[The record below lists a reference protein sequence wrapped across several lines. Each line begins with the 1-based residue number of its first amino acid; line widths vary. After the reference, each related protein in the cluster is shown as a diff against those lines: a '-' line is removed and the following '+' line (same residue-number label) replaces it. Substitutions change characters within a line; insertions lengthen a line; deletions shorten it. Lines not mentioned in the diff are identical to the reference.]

1 MTDPGLPGHLT
12 QAAFH
17 GPLSEYRAARLV
29 ERLTKNSPATVLDIG
44 CGRGELM
51 LRILAAAPGATGF
64 GLDLD
69 EADLARGRANARTR
83 GLQDRVTFA
92 RESGHGTGRGPADVV
107 LCMGAGHAVT
117 DAQPPAHTAAALHA
131 LRRLV
136 TPGGRVLFGEGFW
149 EHPPTAAELAAMWP
163 GTTAG
168 EMPDLGGLADQAVE
182 AGFRP
187 AWIETASPQ
196 EWEDFE
202 SAYQAD
208 EEEWLAAHPDHP
220 SAAEIRNGV
229 DEHRSF
235 WLRGYR
241 GVLGLAYLTL
251 VPVG

>member
-1 MTDPGLPGHLT
+1 MADAELPGHLT

-17 GPLSEYRAARLV
+17 GPLSEQRAARLAQ
-29 ERLTKNSPATVLDIG
+29 RLTRASPATVLDIG
-44 CGRGELM
+44 CGWGELM
-51 LRILAAAPGATGF
+51 LRVLAAAPGATGI

-69 EADLARGRANARTR
+69 EADLARGRANAKAR
-83 GLQDRVTFA
+83 GLESRVTFA
-92 RESGHGTGRGPADVV
+92 RESGHGTARGPADLV
-107 LCMGAGHAVT
+107 LCVGASAAVT
-117 DAQPPAHTAAALHA
+117 DAEPPAHIAAALRA

-149 EHPPTAAELAAMWP
+149 EHPPTAAELAGMWP

-168 EMPDLGGLADQAVE
+168 ELPDLAGLAEQAE
-182 AGFRP
+182 QAGFRP
-187 AWIETASPQ
+187 AWIETASPR
-196 EWEDFE
+196 EWEEFE

-208 EEEWLAAHPDHP
+208 EEEWLAAHPGHP
-220 SAAEIRNGV
+220 AAAEIRKGV

-251 VPVG
+251 IPAG

>member
-1 MTDPGLPGHLT
+1 
-12 QAAFH
+12 
-17 GPLSEYRAARLV
+17 
-29 ERLTKNSPATVLDIG
+29 VLDIG
-44 CGRGELM
+44 CGWGELM
-51 LRILAAAPGATGF
+51 LRVLAAAPGATGI

-69 EADLARGRANARTR
+69 EADLARGRANAKAR
-83 GLQDRVTFA
+83 GLESRVTFA
-92 RESGHGTGRGPADVV
+92 RESGHGTARGPADLV
-107 LCMGAGHAVT
+107 LCVGASAAVT
-117 DAQPPAHTAAALHA
+117 DAEPPAHIAAALRA

-149 EHPPTAAELAAMWP
+149 EHPPTAAELAGMWP

-168 EMPDLGGLADQAVE
+168 ELPDLAGLAEQAAE

-187 AWIETASPQ
+187 AWIETASPR
-196 EWEDFE
+196 EWEEFE

-208 EEEWLAAHPDHP
+208 EEEWLAAHPGHP
-220 SAAEIRNGV
+220 AAAEIRKGV

-251 VPVG
+251 IPAG

>member
-1 MTDPGLPGHLT
+1 M
-12 QAAFH
+12 
-17 GPLSEYRAARLV
+17 SERRATRLV
-29 ERLTKNSPATVLDIG
+29 ERLTKTSPATVLDIG
-44 CGRGELM
+44 CGWGELM

-64 GLDLD
+64 GIDLD
-69 EADLARGRANARTR
+69 EADLARGRANAKAR
-83 GLQDRVTFA
+83 GLADRVTFA
-92 RESGHGTGRGPADVV
+92 LESGHGTARGPADLV
-107 LCMGAGHAVT
+107 LCVGASQAVT

-136 TPGGRVLFGEGFW
+136 TPGGRVLFGDGFW
-149 EHPPTAAELAAMWP
+149 EHPPTAAELAGMWP
-163 GTTAG
+163 GITAG
-168 EMPDLGGLADQAVE
+168 EMPDLAGLADQAAE

-196 EWEDFE
+196 EWEEFE

-208 EEEWLAAHPDHP
+208 EEEWLAAHPGHP
-220 SAAEIRNGV
+220 SAARIRKGM

-251 VPVG
+251 VPAG